1 MQIQCKTFKGPDFLS
16 CCLSLPTASVLQ
28 FFEILPGLHSK
39 SLRLLVCKC
48 KNFSG
53 LTQLY
58 SGFQVYFGTSWCD
71 DSKHGLWKQKIHS
84 PWQYTTAYLCAVGC
98 CVGQAGQGSSQTQDH
113 CWSPAMAL
121 QWLSGCESTR
131 SLTLAARRKQG
142 GQNGR
147 GDGGS
152 GVWRGGRSCVS
163 TKRWP
168 CRAGAGRLAW
178 TGSRPLLGANGSV
191 AALTVSAIKWQ
202 GKGWSRCRASAQ
214 SELTQGGCTS
224 LQQDW
229 RVVQQTWIYAVQ
241 VTSGSKVQC
250 TAAESLSTVQHCW
263 LQSC

>member
-16 CCLSLPTASVLQ
+16 CCLSLANASVLQ
-28 FFEILPGLHSK
+28 FFEILLGLHSK

-98 CVGQAGQGSSQTQDH
+98 CVGQAGQGSRQTQDH

-121 QWLSGCESTR
+121 QWPCESTR
-131 SLTLAARRKQG
+131 SLTLAAAFWPLGPG
-142 GQNGR
+142 GEG
-147 GDGGS
+147 
-152 GVWRGGRSCVS
+152 W
-163 TKRWP
+163 
-168 CRAGAGRLAW
+168 A
-178 TGSRPLLGANGSV
+178 SV
-191 AALTVSAIKWQ
+191 
-202 GKGWSRCRASAQ
+202 Q
-214 SELTQGGCTS
+214 SELTQGDCTS

-229 RVVQQTWIYAVQ
+229 RVVLQIYEVQ
-241 VTSGSKVQC
+241 GTSGSKVQC